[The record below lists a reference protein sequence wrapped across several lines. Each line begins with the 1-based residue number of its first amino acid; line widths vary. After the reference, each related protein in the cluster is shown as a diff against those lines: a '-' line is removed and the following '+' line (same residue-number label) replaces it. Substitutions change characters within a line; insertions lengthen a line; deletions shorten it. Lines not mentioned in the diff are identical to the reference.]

1 MLKKLLALFIIL
13 SLNAPYASARVGTP
27 SFNFEIAEN
36 PAAQDTGSKDNGL
49 SGGAITAITLG
60 SIGGAGLLGLG
71 AFLLRRQAEKNLAAG
86 TVIGTR
92 KPICPICLDK
102 NPNAQIYERINKNYP
117 YLKKALSLNEIHYC
131 PDSKYIL
138 VYDTSIEKRKFDLIK
153 FYIPQN
159 TKSLKI
165 THVTDP
171 FEEGD
176 ISTELYMYKKNQSN
190 PSESAMLKG
199 ESNKQ
204 NGIIIKTTSSDIS
217 QYESASY
224 IISNYASKKTY
235 AVVIELIAE

>member
-1 MLKKLLALFIIL
+1 M
-13 SLNAPYASARVGTP
+13 
-27 SFNFEIAEN
+27 
-36 PAAQDTGSKDNGL
+36 
-49 SGGAITAITLG
+49 
-60 SIGGAGLLGLG
+60 
-71 AFLLRRQAEKNLAAG
+71 
-86 TVIGTR
+86 
-92 KPICPICLDK
+92 
-102 NPNAQIYERINKNYP
+102 
-117 YLKKALSLNEIHYC
+117 
-131 PDSKYIL
+131 
-138 VYDTSIEKRKFDLIK
+138 
-153 FYIPQN
+153 
-159 TKSLKI
+159 KI

-204 NGIIIKTTSSDIS
+204 KIIKTTSSDIS